1 MSKKTKKNT
10 KKITKRSNKKYKR
23 KTLSKKYE
31 KKQKNVHKGGDPMT
45 SLNFINFQ
53 EKTDMLAKIKETF
66 ISNMKIDI
74 AKNAK
79 ETESNIIQQQ
89 IDYAI
94 SVMKD
99 LINTEET
106 KFKDMENV
114 VLVDWTNVKNKNDNK
129 LQTHATKISENS
141 TIIYIYDDVY
151 KFNST
156 CTKKYIL
163 TDKVD
168 NSLNLILNC
177 YVDNECG
184 NKCFKKHTFNESDD
198 YVIIL
203 LYLYLKQL
211 EKNVIIYSYDNYDF
225 YNDDLKHVLKDR
237 NTRRSQSQSRSQS
250 QILKSTN
257 VPASW
262 EDL

>member
-10 KKITKRSNKKYKR
+10 KKLTKRSNKKYKR

-31 KKQKNVHKGGDPMT
+31 KKQKNVHKGGDPIT
-45 SLNFINFQ
+45 SLNFIN
-53 EKTDMLAKIKETF
+53 TNMLDKIKETF
-66 ISNMKIDI
+66 TSNMKIDI
-74 AKNAK
+74 TKNAK
-79 ETESNIIQQQ
+79 NTNDKSIQQQ

-94 SVMKD
+94 SVIKD
-99 LINTEET
+99 LINNEKN
-106 KFKDMENV
+106 KFSAMKNV
-114 VLVDWTNVKNKNDNK
+114 VLVDWTNVKMKDDTLLK
-129 LQTHATKISENS
+129 KHASKIPENS
-141 TIIYIYDDVY
+141 NIIYIYDDAS

-163 TDKVD
+163 ENYKENDMK
-168 NSLNLILNC
+168 LILNC

-184 NKCFKKHTFNESDD
+184 DKCFFKHTFNESDD

-225 YNDDLKHVLKDR
+225 YNNDLNHILKGR
-237 NTRRSQSQSRSQS
+237 NTRKSQSRSQS
-250 QILKSTN
+250 PNFKSNN

>member
-10 KKITKRSNKKYKR
+10 KKLTRRSNKKYKR

-31 KKQKNVHKGGDPMT
+31 KKQKNVHKGGDPIT
-45 SLNFINFQ
+45 SLNFINYD
-53 EKTDMLAKIKETF
+53 EKTNMLDKIKETF

-74 AKNAK
+74 TKNAK
-79 ETESNIIQQQ
+79 NTNDKSIQQQ

-94 SVMKD
+94 SVIKD
-99 LINTEET
+99 LINNEKN
-106 KFKDMENV
+106 KFSAMQNV
-114 VLVDWTNVKNKNDNK
+114 VLVDWTNVKNKKDIL
-129 LQTHATKISENS
+129 LQIHAPKISENS
-141 TIIYIYDDVY
+141 TNIYIYDDAS

-156 CTKKYIL
+156 CKNKYIL
-163 TDKVD
+163 ENYKENDMK
-168 NSLNLILNC
+168 LILNC

-184 NKCFKKHTFNESDD
+184 NKCFLKHNFNESDD

-225 YNDDLKHVLKDR
+225 YNNDLKHVLKDR
-237 NTRRSQSQSRSQS
+237 NTRKSQSRSQS
-250 QILKSTN
+250 PNLNSTN

-262 EDL
+262 EEL